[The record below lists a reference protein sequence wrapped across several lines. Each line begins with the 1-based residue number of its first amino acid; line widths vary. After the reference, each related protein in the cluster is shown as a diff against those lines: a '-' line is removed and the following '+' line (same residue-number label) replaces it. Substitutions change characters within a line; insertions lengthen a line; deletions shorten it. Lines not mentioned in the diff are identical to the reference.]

1 MRFSLVRSTL
11 FLAVFLSGTA
21 ATDALA
27 QTPQELKARCSQL
40 TSYFDYY
47 GTSRGEHTDGP
58 KNWKRINAGIEC
70 DRGNYEV
77 GIRQMEELLVAKA
90 FTVPRADVASTP
102 DGRVSPIATAQPPA
116 DRTSQPQAKAH

>member
-1 MRFSLVRSTL
+1 MRSGGTSHSLCWSIDMRSSLVRSTL

-70 DRGNYEV
+70 ERGNYEV
-77 GIRQMEELLVAKA
+77 GIREMEELLVAKA
-90 FTVPRADVASTP
+90 FTVPRSDVASTP
-102 DGRVSPIATAQPPA
+102 DG
-116 DRTSQPQAKAH
+116 